1 MSWNNCKR
9 FGLFLICLPAA
20 LPAAAQSDTL
30 FLPVERL
37 FELGVRHNL
46 ALQADAL
53 EERSA
58 LERERSA
65 RAERLPDLQVGLRG
79 GYAGRPT
86 VFRQGLAGA
95 YHPDAPGWSQNY
107 AVDLSQPIYRGGKL
121 RYAVRKAGME
131 RSLAAL
137 RTEADAADIRLALLE
152 QYMQLFELYR
162 RQEVFSR
169 NIEESERRLHDIR
182 RMKEE
187 GLITNNDVLRSE
199 MQLTDD
205 RLSLQRTQ
213 NDLVLASST
222 WTSCWDCGKRCSSAP
237 TRPSCTARSN
247 WSPTRR
253 MSERPMP
260 ATRT

>member
-58 LERERSA
+58 LERERGA

-95 YHPDAPGWSQNY
+95 YHPDAPDWSQNY

-162 RQEVFSR
+162 RQEVFFR
-169 NIEESERRLHDIR
+169 NIEES
-182 RMKEE
+182 
-187 GLITNNDVLRSE
+187 
-199 MQLTDD
+199 
-205 RLSLQRTQ
+205 
-213 NDLVLASST
+213 
-222 WTSCWDCGKRCSSAP
+222 
-237 TRPSCTARSN
+237 
-247 WSPTRR
+247 
-253 MSERPMP
+253 
-260 ATRT
+260 

>member
-58 LERERSA
+58 LERERGA

-95 YHPDAPGWSQNY
+95 YHPDAPDWSQNY

-121 RYAVRKAGME
+121 RYTVRKAGME

-137 RTEADAADIRLALLE
+137 RTEADAADIRLALL
-152 QYMQLFELYR
+152 
-162 RQEVFSR
+162 
-169 NIEESERRLHDIR
+169 
-182 RMKEE
+182 
-187 GLITNNDVLRSE
+187 
-199 MQLTDD
+199 
-205 RLSLQRTQ
+205 
-213 NDLVLASST
+213 
-222 WTSCWDCGKRCSSAP
+222 
-237 TRPSCTARSN
+237 
-247 WSPTRR
+247 
-253 MSERPMP
+253 
-260 ATRT
+260 